1 MKMKD
6 EHFTEEMRSTEKK
19 HSREQVHSRT
29 ETHSSEK
36 LLSAIGEIDDNLVS
50 EAFSHRR
57 NRKIW
62 LKWGSLA
69 AILVLCICTGIVI
82 IGISVN
88 SKRNSDIQ
96 DADSSNADIYFEDTD
111 AQDTDNANRMA
122 VTDALN
128 AT

>member
-57 NRKIW
+57 NRKI
-62 LKWGSLA
+62 
-69 AILVLCICTGIVI
+69 
-82 IGISVN
+82 
-88 SKRNSDIQ
+88 
-96 DADSSNADIYFEDTD
+96 
-111 AQDTDNANRMA
+111 
-122 VTDALN
+122 
-128 AT
+128 